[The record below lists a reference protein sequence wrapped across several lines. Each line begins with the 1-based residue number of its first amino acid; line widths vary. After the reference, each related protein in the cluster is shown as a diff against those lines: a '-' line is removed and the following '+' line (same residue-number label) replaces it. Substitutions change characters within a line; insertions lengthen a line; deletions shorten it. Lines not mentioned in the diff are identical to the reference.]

1 MILRD
6 GDLFVSRRFALKE
19 AAIGWANE
27 QRGDIEKGWA
37 E

>member
-6 GDLFVSRRFALKE
+6 GDLSISRRFVLKE
-19 AAIGWANE
+19 AAIGWANTE
-27 QRGDIEKGWA
+27 RGDIEKGG